1 MRGLRTLIVL
11 LVVAGGLG
19 GYLYYDLQRD
29 PAADDGREQAFA
41 NVESD
46 TIEEVRIKGSAGET
60 TLVQKSGDRWA
71 LVEPVKGD
79 ADQSEI
85 NSIASSLATIDIQ
98 RVVDENAADLA
109 QYGLEP
115 ARIEVQFKTK
125 GQAQP
130 RTILFGQKT
139 PTGGDLYAK
148 LPESRRVFLVASFLE
163 STFDKTTFA
172 LRDKTLLKF
181 ERDKVDSLELAS
193 GATVLQFTKTGSEWR
208 MVKPYAARAD
218 YGAVEA
224 AVDRL
229 ASAQMQAIVEDT
241 SKPERF
247 GFEKPSATL
256 TVASGSSRATLAL
269 GATENALVFA
279 KDSNRPAVF
288 TVAPTLRT
296 DLVKDA
302 GEYRR
307 KDLFDARAFTANRVE
322 VTRDGA
328 MQVFEKS
335 KDGDKDVW
343 KDGAGKVLDN
353 AKVDDVLTKL
363 TALRA
368 QSFEATAPAALSSPA
383 LTVVARFD
391 DSKKN
396 ETVRIA
402 RAGTDVVAAR
412 ADEPGAGKLE
422 AMSFDDII
430 KALDAV
436 K

>member
-1 MRGLRTLIVL
+1 MRGLRTLLVL
-11 LVVAGGLG
+11 LVIAGALG
-19 GYLYYDLQRD
+19 GYLWYDLQRD
-29 PAADDGREQAFA
+29 PAADDGRENAFA

-60 TLVQKSGDRWA
+60 TRLQKSGDRWA
-71 LVEPVKGD
+71 LAEPVTGD
-79 ADQSEI
+79 ADQSEA
-85 NSIASSLATIDIQ
+85 NSIASNLATIDIQ
-98 RVVDENAADLA
+98 RVVDENAADLK

-115 ARIEVQFKTK
+115 ARIEVQFRAK
-125 GQAQP
+125 GQTEP
-130 RTILFGQKT
+130 RTIAFGNKT

-148 LPESRRVFLVASFLE
+148 LPGSSRVFLVASFLE

-181 ERDKVDSLELAS
+181 ERDKADGLELAS
-193 GATVLQFTKTGSEWR
+193 GAALLQFAKAGSEWR

-229 ASAQMQAIVEDT
+229 ASAQMQSLVDDT
-241 SKPERF
+241 STPERF
-247 GFEKPSATL
+247 GFDKPAATL
-256 TVASGSSRATLAL
+256 TVASGSARSTLTL
-269 GATENALVFA
+269 GATDNALVFA
-279 KDSNRPAVF
+279 KDSSRPAVF
-288 TVAPTLRT
+288 TVAPTLGT
-296 DLVKDA
+296 DLVKDP

-322 VTRDGA
+322 LTRAGTP
-328 MQVFEKS
+328 QVFVKS

-343 KDGAGKVLDN
+343 KDGAGKVLDA
-353 AKVDDVLTKL
+353 AKVDDLLTKL

-368 QSFEATAPAALSSPA
+368 QSFVASAPPALSSPV
-383 LTVVARFD
+383 LTAVMRFD
-391 DSKKN
+391 DSKN

-402 RAGTDVVAAR
+402 RAAADVVAAR
-412 ADEPGAGKLE
+412 GDEPGAARLE
-422 AMSFDDII
+422 AMSFDEIV
-430 KALDAV
+430 KALDAL